1 MSEFARRLAPRSVIC
16 FSACSSKITKIN
28 HKSFLT
34 STDRLSGCSEGLAVS
49 HAYFVHSPRTRAAF
63 CSSYGSLGK
72 PAVMR
77 SISLFA
83 RCRLATGLLTV
94 QSDELFV
101 WLALLPSFL
110 PPKECQRKM
119 GLWAKMRPY
128 RLGGSH
134 G

>member
-1 MSEFARRLAPRSVIC
+1 MSGLARRLALRSVVC
-16 FSACSSKITKIN
+16 FPPVAARLSKIN
-28 HKSFLT
+28 HESFLT
-34 STDRLSGCSEGLAVS
+34 SADRFLGCVE
-49 HAYFVHSPRTRAAF
+49 RAASF
-63 CSSYGSLGK
+63 WHFPPHLSTAFSHFMGHLLR
-72 PAVMR
+72 PVVVR
-77 SISLFA
+77 SIILFA

-119 GLWAKMRPY
+119 GLWAKIRPY